1 VGSEDDTPSDRPRT
15 KRLQTATER
24 DMESLREKRVR
35 DRRGQTPV
43 GGVRV
48 SHPSDQV
55 EALAR
60 AVEEGQTRRLT
71 PPRVEAAGEIA
82 HRRGG
87 TTFEASMFVEEDD
100 GIPEAIDFESVSGVT
115 ETMLSDP
122 DKLELVAKIE
132 REKRVRAN
140 AIMKAMGDKP
150 PGPRMSSLE
159 RTVRRLKGV
168 IVAIAIPFA
177 SSAVLVGKWLM
188 SKAAEEERARIEREQ
203 ILERDRDFEQRI
215 RLLETITPRYSFP
228 SGPSR
233 PEPNPRKEP

>member
-1 VGSEDDTPSDRPRT
+1 MSDSDHTPPDRPRN
-15 KRLQTATER
+15 KRLQTATDRDIDGLRHKRER
-24 DMESLREKRVR
+24 DG
-35 DRRGQTPV
+35 RRSPALGTPV
-43 GGVRV
+43 VRPQL
-48 SHPSDQV
+48 STDQL
-55 EALAR
+55 EQLAI
-60 AVEEGQTRRLT
+60 AVGEV
-71 PPRVEAAGEIA
+71 PP
-82 HRRGG
+82 HRRVG
-87 TTFEASMFVEEDD
+87 TTFEASVLVEDD

-122 DKLELVAKIE
+122 DKLELIAKIE

-168 IVAIAIPFA
+168 IAAIAIPFA

-203 ILERDRDFEQRI
+203 ILERDRDYEQRL
-215 RLLETITPRYSFP
+215 RLLEANAPRYTFP
-228 SGPSR
+228 SGPAR
-233 PEPNPRKEP
+233 PDPTPRKEP